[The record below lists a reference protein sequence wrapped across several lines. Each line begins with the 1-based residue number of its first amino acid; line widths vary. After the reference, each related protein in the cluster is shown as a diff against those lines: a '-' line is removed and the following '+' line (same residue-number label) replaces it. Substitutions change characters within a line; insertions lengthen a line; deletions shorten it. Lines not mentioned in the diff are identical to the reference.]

1 MSLIERIRKD
11 LQSNPRTWLVT
22 GVAGFIGSNLLEE
35 LLNLGQV
42 VTGLDDF
49 STGYRRNLED
59 VRKEIPNEA
68 WERFRFLEGD
78 IRNLTDCQKA
88 CEGVDYV
95 LHHAALGSVP
105 KSIDDPIRANQS
117 NVDGFLNMLVAARD
131 AGVKRFVYASSS
143 SVYGDLPDLPARED
157 KVGRPLSPYSVTK
170 SVNELYGDVFS
181 RLYGLM
187 SIGLRYFNVF
197 GKRQDPNGAYAAV
210 IPRWI
215 GFLLNGEIP
224 TIDGDGET
232 TRDFCYIENV
242 VQANLLSA
250 LTDNGGAVNK
260 VYNIAFGEQT
270 SLHQLYQLI
279 RDEVSKYNPEVT
291 KGEPLYGPFRKGDI
305 RHSLADINKAKNLLG
320 YQPEYDVARGM
331 ARSIAWYIKNSH

>member
-1 MSLIERIRKD
+1 MPLIEKIRKD

-42 VTGLDDF
+42 VIGLDNF

-59 VRKEIPNEA
+59 VRKEISKEA

-78 IRNLTDCQKA
+78 IRNLTDCHKA

-105 KSIDDPIRANQS
+105 RSIDDPIRANQS

-143 SVYGDLPDLPARED
+143 SVYGDSADLPKQED
-157 KVGRPLSPYSVTK
+157 KVGQPLSPYAVTK
-170 SVNELYGDVFS
+170 SVNELYADVFS

-197 GKRQDPNGAYAAV
+197 GKRQDPKGAYAAV
-210 IPRWI
+210 IPKWI

-242 VQANLLSA
+242 IQANLLSA
-250 LTDNGGAVNK
+250 LTDNGGAINK

-270 SLHQLYQLI
+270 SLHQLYRLI
-279 RDEVSKYNPEVT
+279 RDEISKYKPEM
-291 KGEPLYGPFRKGDI
+291 KKIEPLYGPFRKGDI
-305 RHSLADINKAKNLLG
+305 RQSLADISKAKNLLG

-331 ARSIAWYIKNSH
+331 AHSITWYEKNSH